1 MIANKKWRD
10 LSSLYSKINC
20 KGQKKFYVCLLSTV
34 LSERLIAE
42 KMLKDKKGSNVLFGR
57 RRNATKS

>member
-1 MIANKKWRD
+1 MEGLIIALFKNKLQRTKEILGLFVIDR
-10 LSSLYSKINC
+10 LIR
-20 KGQKKFYVCLLSTV
+20 T
-34 LSERLIAE
+34 LIAE